1 MMDNNATM
9 AAQDQGMFL
18 KQLNLAAVAPPP
30 TYHIRQLAKIISQ
43 IVEQLFWL
51 NVVQLFLLLF

>member
-1 MMDNNATM
+1 MDNNATM

-30 TYHIRQLAKIISQ
+30 TYHIRQCDKIY
-43 IVEQLFWL
+43 WL
-51 NVVQLFLLLF
+51 K